1 MEDHKQTQGIH
12 YTFRSIVN
20 MERDQTMIFVLSSH
34 LPVSL
39 PELWGSEGEVIS
51 SADGLKQSN
60 LEIY

>member
-1 MEDHKQTQGIH
+1 
-12 YTFRSIVN
+12 